1 MKNHHYERSD
11 CPSYAGDGRCMF
23 PRCKCA
29 YNIGGVCNVN
39 GNLEGKVKAK
49 TRYESEN
56 DQLFTG
62 VYIGNSQVMG

>member
-1 MKNHHYERSD
+1 
-11 CPSYAGDGRCMF
+11 MF